1 MRCLALI
8 ASLCACGDNGSRS
21 ADAYIAGSG
30 DAQRASCIPSHG
42 TKLAWR
48 FIAATN
54 GPAMIVTSPPND
66 PRLFVVEQQGKIR
79 IITDDSQSPSSA
91 PFLDLSDQIV
101 SGGEQGLLGLA
112 FDPQYALDHTFY
124 VFYTTADANVL
135 ARYTAS
141 TTDPDKA
148 DPTSGVVMLSIPDFA
163 TNHNG
168 GMLDFGPDGD
178 LYITTG
184 DGGGGGDPHLNGQNT
199 HALLAKML
207 RIGTHHE
214 DVGLHYSIPT
224 DNPFADGV
232 AGAPEVLHYGFR
244 NAWRWAFDRMT
255 GDLWIGDVGQDA
267 IEELDLVPAGAP
279 FGQNFGWSLYEGP
292 SCYNNG
298 NGNGTCSPAGIAMPQ
313 FEAAHTDGWCAII
326 GGDVYRGQCFPDLA
340 GTYFFT
346 DYCKHELHTATKTGP
361 ASFDVSV
368 PDVTTVDA
376 SSTYAGSPVTPASI
390 HAAANGEIYMT
401 TTSCCGS
408 SATGGIYRLEASP

>member
-1 MRCLALI
+1 MRYLAVLAI
-8 ASLCACGDNGSRS
+8 LCACGDNGAKAS
-21 ADAYIAGSG
+21 
-30 DAQRASCIPSHG
+30 DAQLDAPGDGQLAACVPSHG
-42 TKLAWR
+42 TRITWR
-48 FIAATN
+48 FIASTT
-54 GPAMIVTSPPND
+54 GPALIVTSPPDD
-66 PRLFVVEQQGKIR
+66 PRLFVVEQQGTIR
-79 IITDDSQSPSSA
+79 ILGDHSTSA

-101 SGGEQGLLGLA
+101 AGGEQGLLGLA
-112 FDPQYALDHTFY
+112 FHPQYALNHTFY

-163 TNHNG
+163 TNHNA

-184 DGGGGGDPHLNGQNT
+184 DGGGGGDPHLNGQNP

-207 RIGTHHE
+207 RISTHHE

-224 DNPFADGV
+224 DNPFADGA

-244 NAWRWAFDRMT
+244 NPWRWAFDRAT
-255 GDLWIGDVGQDA
+255 GDLWIGDVGQDMV
-267 IEELDLVPAGAP
+267 EELDLVPAGAP
-279 FGQNFGWSLYEGP
+279 FGQNFGWSTYEGS

-298 NGNGTCSPAGIAMPQ
+298 NGNAACTPAGITMPQ
-313 FEAAHTDGWCAII
+313 FEAVHSDGWCAII
-326 GGDVYRGQCFPDLA
+326 GGDVYRGQCFPDLT

-346 DYCKHELHTATKTGP
+346 DYCKHELHTATKTS
-361 ASFDVSV
+361 AATFDVSV
-368 PDVTTVDA
+368 PDVTTIDA
-376 SSTYAGSPVTPASI
+376 TSTYPGSPVTPASI

-408 SATGGIYRLEASP
+408 SLTGGIYRLEATP